1 MSCKLNSNALLRV
14 RFSCFLVNDKLISR
28 YIYHDAYLI
37 NIKGLI
43 KSKEA
48 CWLNGKVLCY
58 GHNDTSSS
66 LVHVLTFLIIMM
78 RSFASSKKGILI
90 YNYSSIISLYSSM
103 VEQNTVNIFID
114 VQFILRARN
123 EKLSRAV

>member
-1 MSCKLNSNALLRV
+1 
-14 RFSCFLVNDKLISR
+14 
-28 YIYHDAYLI
+28 
-37 NIKGLI
+37 
-43 KSKEA
+43 
-48 CWLNGKVLCY
+48 
-58 GHNDTSSS
+58 
-66 LVHVLTFLIIMM
+66 MM